1 MTTRKERQAK
11 RSGPVSPELIEE
23 AAIKLFSEKTYPVVG
38 MRDISDAVGLLPGS
52 LYVHISKKEDL
63 LQRIVEN
70 GIQRYLDAIEPVV
83 ESDQTAPERLRG
95 AINAHMGVLAE
106 SLEQTRV
113 AFHQWTY
120 LASTGRRRVVK
131 LRRRYEA
138 LFSQIIDEGIEAGEF
153 RAVKSARV
161 TVLAIIGML
170 NSATEW
176 FSPTGELTAEQIAE
190 VLTDGV
196 LTGLEA

>member
-1 MTTRKERQAK
+1 M
-11 RSGPVSPELIEE
+11 SPELIEE

-63 LQRIVEN
+63 LQSIVEN

-190 VLTDGV
+190 VLTDGM

>member
-1 MTTRKERQAK
+1 MATRKEGRVK
-11 RSGPVSPELIEE
+11 SGPVSLASIEA

-63 LQRIVEN
+63 LQRIVED

-95 AINAHMGVLAE
+95 AINAHMSVLAE

-120 LASTGRRRVVK
+120 LAPTGKRRVVK
-131 LRRRYEA
+131 LRRRYDA

-176 FSPTGELTAEQIAE
+176 FSPNGELTAEQIAE

-196 LTGLEA
+196 LTGLQA

>member
-23 AAIKLFSEKTYPVVG
+23 AAIKLFGEKTYPVVG

-95 AINAHMGVLAE
+95 AINAHLAVLAD
-106 SLEQTRV
+106 SLQQTRV

-120 LASTGRRRVVK
+120 LSSTGRRRVVK

-196 LTGLEA
+196 LTGLET

>member
-1 MTTRKERQAK
+1 MATRKEGRAK
-11 RSGPVSPELIEE
+11 NGPVSLERIEA
-23 AAIKLFSEKTYPVVG
+23 AAIKLFGERTYPVVG
-38 MRDISDAVGLLPGS
+38 MRDISDAVGILPGS

-83 ESDQTAPERLRG
+83 ESDQTSPERLRA
-95 AINAHMGVLAE
+95 AIEAHMRVLAD
-106 SLEQTRV
+106 SLDQTRV
-113 AFHQWTY
+113 AFHQWTH
-120 LASTGRRRVVK
+120 LAPTGKRRVVK

-138 LFSQIIDEGIEAGEF
+138 LFSQIVEEGIEAGEF
-153 RAVKSARV
+153 RPVKSARI

-176 FSPTGELTAEQIAE
+176 YHPTGELTAAQIAE
-190 VLTDGV
+190 VLAEGA
-196 LTGLEA
+196 LNGLAA

>member
-1 MTTRKERQAK
+1 MATRKEGRAK
-11 RSGPVSPELIEE
+11 NGPVSLDRIEA
-23 AAIKLFSEKTYPVVG
+23 AAIKLFGERTYPVVG
-38 MRDISDAVGLLPGS
+38 MRDISDAVGILPGS

-70 GIQRYLDAIEPVV
+70 GIQRYLDEIEPVV
-83 ESDQTAPERLRG
+83 ESDHTAPERLRG
-95 AINAHMGVLAE
+95 AIEAHMRVLAD

-120 LASTGRRRVVK
+120 LAPTGKRRVVK

-138 LFSQIIDEGIEAGEF
+138 LFSQIVEEGIEAGEF
-153 RAVKSARV
+153 RSVKSARV
-161 TVLAIIGML
+161 TVLAVIGML

-176 FSPTGELTAEQIAE
+176 FSPRGELTAAQIAE
-190 VLTDGV
+190 VLTEGV
-196 LTGLEA
+196 LNGLEA